1 VDATLILAQLLA
13 ILAFVALAL
22 AVLVFVRRAA
32 RFLAESRD
40 VGRFRRALAE
50 ISGGAVTALEGIL
63 SPIDGVR
70 RRTLAADT
78 IIEGLG
84 RAAEDVARYTDEA
97 RALRG
102 PDPAPAIRE
111 GLVGELERAGRAIQM
126 VEHGCTILSAAKSDL
141 RAPEAQTSIKRGY
154 LNLLHAR
161 EAVADEASRAR
172 AAAQLVPRRRW
183 RAERPGVQDSG
194 LDARM

>member
-1 VDATLILAQLLA
+1 MDATLILALILA

-22 AVLVFVRRAA
+22 ALLVFVRRAA

-40 VGRFRRALAE
+40 VGRFRRLLAE
-50 ISGGAVTALEGIL
+50 ISGGAVSSLEEIL
-63 SPIDGVR
+63 VPIDGVR

-84 RAAEDVARYTDEA
+84 QAGEVVARYTDEA

-111 GLVGELERAGRAIQM
+111 GLVAELERAGRAIQM
-126 VEHGCTILSAAKSDL
+126 VEHGCTILSAARSDL

-154 LNLLHAR
+154 LNILHAR
-161 EAVADEASRAR
+161 DAILAQAARADEVA
-172 AAAQLVPRRRW
+172 VGEPW
-183 RAERPGVQDSG
+183 RLFQPPNA
-194 LDARM
+194 